1 MKKTVRHGQIGQS
14 INVHLTVIV
23 CERSDIAVKP
33 EVFLVVSTK
42 SAPNGVIV
50 VDDRGDCIESEPV
63 DMIDIHKVQQLA
75 QKELDDLPMTRLKR
89 SQTSRLW

>member
-50 VDDRGDCIESEPV
+50 VDD
-63 DMIDIHKVQQLA
+63 
-75 QKELDDLPMTRLKR
+75 
-89 SQTSRLW
+89 